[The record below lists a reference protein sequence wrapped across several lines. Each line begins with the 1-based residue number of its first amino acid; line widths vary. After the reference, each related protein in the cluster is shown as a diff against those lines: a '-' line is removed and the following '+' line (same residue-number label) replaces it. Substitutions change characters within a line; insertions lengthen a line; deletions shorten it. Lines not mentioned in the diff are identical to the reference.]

1 MSKETGR
8 ITGGRITGPRIT
20 GPIPHSLDDI
30 Y

>member
-8 ITGGRITGPRIT
+8 STGPRITGPRIT